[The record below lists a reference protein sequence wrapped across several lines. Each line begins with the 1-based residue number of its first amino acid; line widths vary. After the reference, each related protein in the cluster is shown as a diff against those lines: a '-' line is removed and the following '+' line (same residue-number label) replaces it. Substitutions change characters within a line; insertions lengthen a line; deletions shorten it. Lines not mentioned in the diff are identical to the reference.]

1 MNEKSSGQTEEPAAS
16 VAFQDGL
23 FEEPATPDG
32 APALLAG
39 RCRQCGRTL
48 YPRRA
53 ECPGCTDGGDVEDVT
68 IGGSG
73 VVYTSTV
80 VRVPSPVGLKPPYA
94 YGYVDLNEVALRVF
108 ALFTGADPAS
118 FVPGTEVELVVEPL
132 LADAQGRSV
141 VAYKFRPVA

>member
-1 MNEKSSGQTEEPAAS
+1 MNEKSSGQTEEPAGP
-16 VAFQDGL
+16 VPFQDGL
-23 FEEPATPDG
+23 FEEPAAPDG

-94 YGYVDLNEVALRVF
+94 YGYVDLSEVALRVF

-141 VAYKFRPVA
+141 MAYKFRPVA